1 MLKQLLTPLL
11 IFTSLYAEES
21 EEVQPLDPEVVQSL
35 YIESALFVAVFTL
48 MSIISIVISKKHAA
62 QNLLDDQKKRE
73 AQKAQNGKAQDEKA
87 QDEKAQE
94 EDEKRSQPVSTE
106 KSEETTRVTELSGML
121 KDGLITDEEF
131 KILSK
136 ASK

>member
-1 MLKQLLTPLL
+1 MIKQLLTPLL

-21 EEVQPLDPEVVQSL
+21 EEIQPLDPEVVQSL

-62 QNLLDDQKKRE
+62 QNLLDDRKKRE
-73 AQKAQNGKAQDEKA
+73 AQKAQDEKA
-87 QDEKAQE
+87 QN
-94 EDEKRSQPVSTE
+94 EKRSQPVSTE
-106 KSEETTRVTELSGML
+106 KFEETARITELSEML

>member
-1 MLKQLLTPLL
+1 MIKRLLTPLL
-11 IFTSLYAEES
+11 IFTSLYAEKS

-35 YIESALFVAVFTL
+35 YIESALFVAVFAL

-62 QNLLDDQKKRE
+62 QNLLNDRKKRE
-73 AQKAQNGKAQDEKA
+73 AK
-87 QDEKAQE
+87 KAQE
-94 EDEKRSQPVSTE
+94 EAEKRSQPVSMSE
-106 KSEETTRVTELSGML
+106 PEETSRVTELSKML

-136 ASK
+136 ASKVKSN

>member
-1 MLKQLLTPLL
+1 MIKRLLTPLL
-11 IFTSLYAEES
+11 IFTTLYAEES

-35 YIESALFVAVFTL
+35 YIESALFVAVFTI

-62 QNLLDDQKKRE
+62 QNLLNDQKKRE
-73 AQKAQNGKAQDEKA
+73 AK
-87 QDEKAQE
+87 KAQE
-94 EDEKRSQPVSTE
+94 EAEKRSQPVSIE
-106 KSEETTRVTELSGML
+106 EPEETARVAELSKML

-136 ASK
+136 ASKVKSD

>member
-1 MLKQLLTPLL
+1 MIKQLLTPLL

-35 YIESALFVAVFTL
+35 YIESALFVAVFTI

-62 QNLLDDQKKRE
+62 QNLLNDRKKRE
-73 AQKAQNGKAQDEKA
+73 AKAEA
-87 QDEKAQE
+87 EKAQE
-94 EDEKRSQPVSTE
+94 EAKKRSQAVSMSE
-106 KSEETTRVTELSGML
+106 PEETARVTELSKML

-136 ASK
+136 ASKVKSN

>member
-1 MLKQLLTPLL
+1 MIKQLLTPLL

-35 YIESALFVAVFTL
+35 YIESALFVTVFTI
-48 MSIISIVISKKHAA
+48 MAIISIVISKKHAA
-62 QNLLDDQKKRE
+62 QNLLDDRKKRE
-73 AQKAQNGKAQDEKA
+73 AK
-87 QDEKAQE
+87 KAQE
-94 EDEKRSQPVSTE
+94 EAEKKSQPATSKE
-106 KSEETTRVTELSGML
+106 PEETARVTELSKML

-136 ASK
+136 ASEVKAD